1 MCVCVAIGDSLSLLQ
16 EFYHVFSQLNTD
28 QQESTHLE
36 AAISILDTMEG
47 VLAIAET
54 LSCVMV
60 CSECIQLVTEDA
72 VNKKRCGHEERQQ
85 EWTDVKLQYLLQ
97 LRHSIVTCVCIR
109 MMRDELES
117 SESHDKVPTL
127 LTAAVSGY
135 LCCEEGW
142 YHYHDSQLLSS
153 SSLISD
159 QYTHTTLTMECRSCS
174 KYCSFTSVHSCC
186 RSSWPHLFLLS
197 CILCE

>member
-1 MCVCVAIGDSLSLLQ
+1 MCVCVAIGDSLSLSLQ
-16 EFYHVFSQLNTD
+16 EFYHVFSQLNTE
-28 QQESTHLE
+28 ESTHLE

-97 LRHSIVTCVCIR
+97 LRHSIVTCVCIH

-127 LTAAVSGY
+127 LTALSGY
-135 LCCEEGW
+135 LS
-142 YHYHDSQLLSS
+142 HYQRLNLFPAHNLLTA
-153 SSLISD
+153 L
-159 QYTHTTLTMECRSCS
+159 C
-174 KYCSFTSVHSCC
+174 
-186 RSSWPHLFLLS
+186 HLMTE
-197 CILCE
+197 INV